1 MNITKADIK
10 KPTLLQ
16 HRHLCSLFH
25 YFGLAIH
32 NLVSRA
38 KYGRLLDNMEEDFI
52 EIPGALLEQFC
63 WETEILEDV
72 GQHWAW
78 ISEDFRKLWRTF
90 NAEMPSRTL
99 SRETIGQLQTWKA
112 NNEGMEKLK
121 ECQYAMFDMGIYR
134 PEELPA
140 RPSTIHSSVLWNQ
153 QMADS
158 VSPFSTEAMEAIE
171 DDWEWGQC
179 PARLENIRTRF
190 MGGPTKLL

>member
-1 MNITKADIK
+1 MNITKAEVK

-16 HRHLCSLFH
+16 HDHLCSLFH

-38 KYGRLLDNMEEDFI
+38 KYGRLFEYMEEDFN

-78 ISEDFRKLWRTF
+78 ISEDFGKLWRHS

-99 SRETIGQLQTWKA
+99 SRETIEQLQTWKA
-112 NNEGMEKLK
+112 INEGMEKLK

-134 PEELPA
+134 PEPL
-140 RPSTIHSSVLWNQ
+140 TIHSSVLWNQ
-153 QMADS
+153 QMTAS
-158 VSPFSTEAMEAIE
+158 VSPLTMEAMQEIE

-179 PARLENIRTRF
+179 PARLETIRMRF
-190 MGGPTKLL
+190 MAGPTNLL